1 MLQERR
7 LFCGRLCE
15 VGYHRR
21 DRALFSLV
29 VRGLVRGLVSAN
41 HVRGRLVELA
51 TIAAIGV
58 CRAAYTYT
66 HIIYMHI
73 HSKIFHTHK
82 HNTHTHTH
90 TRTHTHSHAHTFP
103 YTYIGAYTYY
113 LYIPAAAR
121 PAQPPARAPDCSRT
135 VGQTLYMYVCLV

>member
-29 VRGLVRGLVSAN
+29 VRGLVRGGVSAN
-41 HVRGRLVELA
+41 HVRGRLVKLA

-73 HSKIFHTHK
+73 HSKIFHT
-82 HNTHTHTH
+82 
-90 TRTHTHSHAHTFP
+90 HTFP